1 MIQPGPQVACCDPP
15 RWPSSPPALHAA
27 GATPSPPSSANSP
40 GRWLS
45 SLNQLLRDKTISPC
59 YRHGSPRLRGRG
71 ALFPIESSPP
81 WRQMVRT
88 IFFFGFCPWLM
99 AGWWNNEQMSRILQL
114 VSWSEEW
121 VRLVLSLDKKWPPEL
136 FEHLFHSLL
145 LQSIQPVQ
153 LRIRVHLRQIEN
165 SEEHLWVW

>member
-1 MIQPGPQVACCDPP
+1 MNLTSPATSPLVTSWRSRSNWNRGQYVCHQIETAFDVIQRFRVGSTNDSWHSACMIQPGPQVACCDPP

-88 IFFFGFCPWLM
+88 IFFVGFCPWLSPDGRM
-99 AGWWNNEQMSRILQL
+99 ME
-114 VSWSEEW
+114 
-121 VRLVLSLDKKWPPEL
+121 
-136 FEHLFHSLL
+136 
-145 LQSIQPVQ
+145 
-153 LRIRVHLRQIEN
+153 
-165 SEEHLWVW
+165 